1 MMGYSHSV
9 SAAAAWLALIEAGV
23 VPLEDPATIAVT
35 TLAAAGAGMFP
46 DVDHPKGTIA
56 HSIPP
61 VSGWVARGVSLISG
75 GHRKGTHSL
84 VGLAAFWALA
94 YFADRLTYA
103 GIPVLALALAA
114 FAGGLAL
121 RTFKAPGGW
130 AGAVLMVFGVWA
142 TDSLVYMPWA
152 ILTGAATHL
161 LGDALTTRGINPLW
175 PVTIKPLVPS
185 KLWRKSGYMA
195 LPLLGDADST
205 REKILT
211 LGLSCYIALF
221 ALAALGFVDTYPA
234 QLPAVIFDPA

>member
-9 SAAAAWLALIEAGV
+9 SAAAAWLALNEAGV
-23 VPLEDPATIAVT
+23 VGIEDPTTLAVT

-56 HSIPP
+56 YSIPP
-61 VSGWVARGVSLISG
+61 ISGWVARIVAALSG

-94 YFADRLTYA
+94 FFADRLTYA
-103 GIPVLALALAA
+103 GIPILALALAA

-130 AGAVLMVFGVWA
+130 AGAVLMVLAVWS
-142 TDSLVYMPWA
+142 TDSLAYMPWA
-152 ILTGAATHL
+152 ILTGVATHL

-175 PVTIKPLVPS
+175 PLTLKPLVPS

-195 LPLLGDADST
+195 LPILGDAGST

-211 LGLSCYIALF
+211 LGLTCYIILF
-221 ALAALGFVDTYPA
+221 ALAALGFTQTYPA
-234 QLPAVIFDPA
+234 QLPALLASIF